1 MIGFDIWDNKELYH
15 KYPKTNETVLELFL
29 SELYIIFRGRDVDY
43 EISPE
48 QYEDLD
54 EWFVEEYNVTPEM
67 FYDSYHY
74 FEELIKNARFYVDN
88 TGEVVLEL
96 SDAPVA
102 REIDNQE
109 LDEITWMNLVDDSLA
124 EFEDLTGVSVYT
136 LGRSGRHVCV
146 DLNLK
151 NLICFD
157 DLKDVVEK
165 LQKQLIDDA
174 NNANLDES
182 FGYDTSVDDSTMYE
196 INAKF
201 NDDVDF
207 DTKIVDRDE
216 LYSFVTKIAEINDDD
231 EPENDIDAIITF
243 LSDYDIYISQP
254 KNEKSKEITLESVFT
269 EPDEVIIFKR
279 EVNSADDKEEIQSLI
294 YGLSDGVAE
303 YDCQAA
309 FDEFEESSLDTLKEK
324 VISAIDLYL
333 EDNDWLGY
341 SDLVELASKSSK
353 SSDKVIGK
361 TWADFIQ
368 NIESQLGYEVDSAD
382 KRKPSQFIDMYKD
395 GKYYVGEITRYYDGT
410 FELMEYNIHDTSAQK
425 TGVGIRLGESNYI
438 QSGTYDVLERPLDSI
453 EDNSWKELASK
464 SVEDSDGFLTDYT
477 LYTDGEHY
485 ICMFGDKDIYK
496 PDIDYADY
504 ETESKED
511 AYDWF
516 ESYDNDD
523 TEWEM
528 RADRFDDI
536 ESPYYNGDLDD
547 DDFDDILESTEVVN
561 SEYSPDLLNE
571 LVNYYSSFD
580 TMSSEEIWDEIFN
593 TYHNEALADDVLDS
607 LDGKNTTLEDVNHKS
622 INTTDSIII
631 DDSILKHSDEF
642 KYQLLSRMQ
651 TDCNYFLGAGNR
663 AEKFLWAGNVPE
675 QIAYMR
681 AIYNSFPDN
690 KKPEWISLA
699 DIDEYEKKM
708 LKLDE
713 SLDIDDELEH
723 PEQEFDSAKTSINS
737 NKLPAV
743 YKMISFPA
751 GSIGVDFGGGSFDNA
766 VEYISD
772 LGATLL
778 VYDPYNRSA
787 EHNRQVIKMLK
798 DNGGADWAVNSNV
811 LNVIKE
817 PDARRAVLKNISKI
831 TKPNAPI
838 YITVYEG
845 RGDRKEGSTKA
856 GYQLNRKT
864 QDYLEEIREVFPDAK
879 RKGKLITAHN
889 TKSSTSSINEN
900 SENISP
906 DSYAYIKK
914 AILGDQKSIKYLQK
928 QGYNVHKLV
937 NPIQAAEV
945 GTYEITDP
953 ATDKAYN
960 YDNTLSYYASKKVNE
975 SQSYLDRVEELME
988 QGLDEETASREAYAE
1003 FYPDKYDADDY
1014 DEAYSANY
1022 GGAYDVDP
1030 EQYFTREDLVESA
1043 DDEYVY
1049 AYCDNCGKKNRVKV
1063 HFKDYSSP
1071 FDDTEFECKYCKGH
1085 NLLHDPHLYNDS
1097 GEIYGV
1103 ETNESFDTGKGPYWY
1118 FTRHGVQPGSVPKD
1132 INILDIV
1139 DVDNGSYFLSDKV
1152 IDTDNLHEYEIE
1164 EKKPDFLESNQKSN
1178 KLTRNKLVKLKNE
1191 ILSVVKD
1198 VMMSP
1203 NFGFEED
1210 EINEYSVVEVT
1221 EKDGSIKVE
1230 VRAELDYDGLIELCQ
1245 ALDPV
1250 VEKYDKNA
1258 YFEPFAPGIIDAY
1271 IYN

>member
-124 EFEDLTGVSVYT
+124 EFEDLTGVTVYT

-151 NLICFD
+151 NLIGFD

-243 LSDYDIYISQP
+243 LGDYDIYISQP
-254 KNEKSKEITLESVFT
+254 KNKKSKEITLESV
-269 EPDEVIIFKR
+269 
-279 EVNSADDKEEIQSLI
+279 
-294 YGLSDGVAE
+294 
-303 YDCQAA
+303 
-309 FDEFEESSLDTLKEK
+309 
-324 VISAIDLYL
+324 
-333 EDNDWLGY
+333 
-341 SDLVELASKSSK
+341 K

-438 QSGTYDVLERPLDSI
+438 KSGTYDVLDRPLDSI

-464 SVEDSDGFLTDYT
+464 SVEDSNGFLTDYT

-485 ICMFGDKDIYK
+485 ICMFGDKDIYE

-528 RADRFDDI
+528 RTDRFDDI

-561 SEYSPDLLNE
+561 SGYSPDLLND

-580 TMSSEEIWDEIFN
+580 TMSSEEIWDEIVARYN
-593 TYHNEALADDVLDS
+593 NEYLANDVLES
-607 LDGKNTTLEDVNHKS
+607 LDGYNEDDMLEN
-622 INTTDSIII
+622 INNKTFGESTSTDSLVTEDDTNSITI

-713 SLDIDDELEH
+713 SLDIDDELDH
-723 PEQEFDSAKTSINS
+723 PDQEFDSAKTSINS

-787 EHNRQVIKMLK
+787 EHNKQVIKMLK

-845 RGDRKEGSTKA
+845 RGDRKEGPTRS

-889 TKSSTSSINEN
+889 TRSSTSSINEN
-900 SENISP
+900 SENTSS
-906 DSYAYIKK
+906 D
-914 AILGDQKSIKYLQK
+914 G
-928 QGYNVHKLV
+928 
-937 NPIQAAEV
+937 
-945 GTYEITDP
+945 
-953 ATDKAYN
+953 
-960 YDNTLSYYASKKVNE
+960 
-975 SQSYLDRVEELME
+975 
-988 QGLDEETASREAYAE
+988 
-1003 FYPDKYDADDY
+1003 
-1014 DEAYSANY
+1014 
-1022 GGAYDVDP
+1022 
-1030 EQYFTREDLVESA
+1030 
-1043 DDEYVY
+1043 YVY
-1049 AYCDNCGKKNRVKV
+1049 TYCDNCGKKNRVKV

-1071 FDDTEFECKYCKGH
+1071 FDDIEYKCPYCGGR

-1097 GEIYGV
+1097 GEVYGI

-1139 DVDNGSYFLSDKV
+1139 DTDNGSYFLSDKV
-1152 IDTDNLHEYEIE
+1152 IDTDNLHKYEIE
-1164 EKKPDFLESNQKSN
+1164 EKKPDFLESNKKSNNLTSN
-1178 KLTRNKLVKLKNE
+1178 KLIKLKNE
-1191 ILSVVKD
+1191 ILSAVKD
-1198 VMMSP
+1198 IMMSP

-1210 EINEYSVVEVT
+1210 EIDEYSVVEVT
-1221 EKDGSIKVE
+1221 EKDGMIKAE
-1230 VRAELDYDGLIELCQ
+1230 VRAELDYDGLMELISV
-1245 ALDPV
+1245 LNPIV
-1250 VEKYDKNA
+1250 KKYNKDS
-1258 YFEPFAPGIIDAY
+1258 YFELVEPGIIEAY
-1271 IYN
+1271 I

>member
-74 FEELIKNARFYVDN
+74 FEELIKNASFYVDD

-124 EFEDLTGVSVYT
+124 EFEDLTGVTVYT

-151 NLICFD
+151 NLIGFD

-254 KNEKSKEITLESVFT
+254 KNEKSKEITLESVFN

-294 YGLSDGVAE
+294 YELSDGVAE

-438 QSGTYDVLERPLDSI
+438 QSGTYDMLDRPLDSI

-485 ICMFGDKDIYK
+485 ICVFGDKDVYG

-516 ESYDNDD
+516 EGYDIDD

-528 RADRFDDI
+528 RTDRFDDI

-547 DDFDDILESTEVVN
+547 DDFDDILESTGVVN
-561 SEYSPDLLNE
+561 SEYTPDILDE
-571 LVNYYSSFD
+571 LINFYSSQD
-580 TMSSEEIWDEIFN
+580 TMSHADIWDEIFN
-593 TYHNEALADDVLDS
+593 TYHNEALADDVLDG

-622 INTTDSIII
+622 INTTDSTII

-713 SLDIDDELEH
+713 SLDIDDELDH
-723 PEQEFDSAKTSINS
+723 PDQEFDSAKTSINS

-743 YKMISFPA
+743 YRMISFPA

-787 EHNRQVIKMLK
+787 EHNKQVIKMLK

-845 RGDRKEGSTKA
+845 RGDRKEWPTKA

-864 QDYLEEIREVFPDAK
+864 QDYLEEIQEVFPDAK

-900 SENISP
+900 LENTSS
-906 DSYAYIKK
+906 D
-914 AILGDQKSIKYLQK
+914 G
-928 QGYNVHKLV
+928 
-937 NPIQAAEV
+937 
-945 GTYEITDP
+945 
-953 ATDKAYN
+953 
-960 YDNTLSYYASKKVNE
+960 
-975 SQSYLDRVEELME
+975 
-988 QGLDEETASREAYAE
+988 
-1003 FYPDKYDADDY
+1003 
-1014 DEAYSANY
+1014 
-1022 GGAYDVDP
+1022 
-1030 EQYFTREDLVESA
+1030 
-1043 DDEYVY
+1043 YVY
-1049 AYCDNCGKKNRVKV
+1049 TYCDNCGKKNRVKV

-1139 DVDNGSYFLSDKV
+1139 DADNGSYFLSDKV
-1152 IDTDNLHEYEIE
+1152 IDTDNLHKYEIK

-1178 KLTRNKLVKLKNE
+1178 NLTSNKLIKLKNE
-1191 ILSVVKD
+1191 ILSAVKD

-1245 ALDPV
+1245 ALNPV

>member
-1 MIGFDIWDNKELYH
+1 MKR
-15 KYPKTNETVLELFL
+15 
-29 SELYIIFRGRDVDY
+29 YI
-43 EISPE
+43 
-48 QYEDLD
+48 
-54 EWFVEEYNVTPEM
+54 
-67 FYDSYHY
+67 
-74 FEELIKNARFYVDN
+74 
-88 TGEVVLEL
+88 
-96 SDAPVA
+96 
-102 REIDNQE
+102 
-109 LDEITWMNLVDDSLA
+109 
-124 EFEDLTGVSVYT
+124 
-136 LGRSGRHVCV
+136 
-146 DLNLK
+146 
-151 NLICFD
+151 
-157 DLKDVVEK
+157 
-165 LQKQLIDDA
+165 
-174 NNANLDES
+174 
-182 FGYDTSVDDSTMYE
+182 
-196 INAKF
+196 
-201 NDDVDF
+201 
-207 DTKIVDRDE
+207 
-216 LYSFVTKIAEINDDD
+216 
-231 EPENDIDAIITF
+231 
-243 LSDYDIYISQP
+243 
-254 KNEKSKEITLESVFT
+254 
-269 EPDEVIIFKR
+269 
-279 EVNSADDKEEIQSLI
+279 
-294 YGLSDGVAE
+294 
-303 YDCQAA
+303 
-309 FDEFEESSLDTLKEK
+309 
-324 VISAIDLYL
+324 
-333 EDNDWLGY
+333 
-341 SDLVELASKSSK
+341 KSSK

-438 QSGTYDVLERPLDSI
+438 QSGTYDMLDRPLDSI

-464 SVEDSDGFLTDYT
+464 SVEDSDGFITDYT
-477 LYTDGEHY
+477 LYTNGSTF
-485 ICMFGDKDIYK
+485 ICMFGDKDMYE
-496 PDIDYADY
+496 PDEAYADY
-504 ETESKED
+504 ETENEQD
-511 AYDWF
+511 AWDWF

-561 SEYSPDLLNE
+561 SEYSPDLLND

-580 TMSSEEIWDEIFN
+580 TMSSEEIWDEIVARYN
-593 TYHNEALADDVLDS
+593 NEYLANDVLES
-607 LDGKNTTLEDVNHKS
+607 LDGYNEDDMLENINNKTFSESTSANDWRELDSKLVQDVDGGVTDYTLYTNGQIYIFMYGPKDVCEPDISYADYITKNEQDAWDRFNQDSWGDFYSYTGSEDYEDGLFENS
-622 INTTDSIII
+622 AYGSSYIPDI

-743 YKMISFPA
+743 YRMISFPA

-787 EHNRQVIKMLK
+787 EHNKQVIKMLK

-845 RGDRKEGSTKA
+845 RGDRKEGPTKS

-864 QDYLEEIREVFPDAK
+864 QDYLEEIQEVFPDAK

-900 SENISP
+900 SENTSS
-906 DSYAYIKK
+906 D
-914 AILGDQKSIKYLQK
+914 G
-928 QGYNVHKLV
+928 
-937 NPIQAAEV
+937 
-945 GTYEITDP
+945 
-953 ATDKAYN
+953 
-960 YDNTLSYYASKKVNE
+960 
-975 SQSYLDRVEELME
+975 
-988 QGLDEETASREAYAE
+988 
-1003 FYPDKYDADDY
+1003 
-1014 DEAYSANY
+1014 
-1022 GGAYDVDP
+1022 
-1030 EQYFTREDLVESA
+1030 
-1043 DDEYVY
+1043 YVY
-1049 AYCDNCGKKNRVKV
+1049 TYCDNCGKKNRVKV
-1063 HFKDYSSP
+1063 HFKDYFSP
-1071 FDDTEFECKYCKGH
+1071 FDDTEYECKYCKGH

-1139 DVDNGSYFLSDKV
+1139 DADNGSYFLSDKV
-1152 IDTDNLHEYEIE
+1152 IDTDNLHKYEIE

-1178 KLTRNKLVKLKNE
+1178 NLTSNKLIKLKNE
-1191 ILSVVKD
+1191 ILSAVKD

>member
-74 FEELIKNARFYVDN
+74 FEELIKNAKFYVDN

-151 NLICFD
+151 NLIGFD

-174 NNANLDES
+174 NNANLEES

-254 KNEKSKEITLESVFT
+254 KNEKSKEITLESVFN

-309 FDEFEESSLDTLKEK
+309 FDEFEESSLDTLKDK
-324 VISAIDLYL
+324 VISAIDSYL
-333 EDNDWLGY
+333 EDNEWLDY
-341 SDLVELASKSSK
+341 SDWV
-353 SSDKVIGK
+353 
-361 TWADFIQ
+361 
-368 NIESQLGYEVDSAD
+368 
-382 KRKPSQFIDMYKD
+382 
-395 GKYYVGEITRYYDGT
+395 
-410 FELMEYNIHDTSAQK
+410 
-425 TGVGIRLGESNYI
+425 
-438 QSGTYDVLERPLDSI
+438 
-453 EDNSWKELASK
+453 ELASK
-464 SVEDSDGFLTDYT
+464 SVEDSNGFITDYT
-477 LYTDGEHY
+477 LYTNGEAY
-485 ICMFGDKDIYK
+485 VCIFGDKELYT
-496 PDIDYADY
+496 PDTDDADF
-504 ETESKED
+504 ETENEQDAWDWYNSYTGFADDED
-511 AYDWF
+511 EYD
-516 ESYDNDD
+516 
-523 TEWEM
+523 
-528 RADRFDDI
+528 
-536 ESPYYNGDLDD
+536 G
-547 DDFDDILESTEVVN
+547 ILESTEVVN
-561 SEYSPDLLNE
+561 SGYSPDLLND

-580 TMSSEEIWDEIFN
+580 TMSSEEIWDEIVARYN
-593 TYHNEALADDVLDS
+593 NEYLANDVIES
-607 LDGKNTTLEDVNHKS
+607 LDGYGEDFDFADEEDGLFENSVYGS
-622 INTTDSIII
+622 SYIPDI

-787 EHNRQVIKMLK
+787 EHNKQVIKMLK

-817 PDARRAVLKNISKI
+817 PEARKAVLKNISKI

-845 RGDRKEGSTKA
+845 RGDSKEGPTRS

-864 QDYLEEIREVFPDAK
+864 QDYLEEIQEVFPDAK

-900 SENISP
+900 SENTSS
-906 DSYAYIKK
+906 D
-914 AILGDQKSIKYLQK
+914 G
-928 QGYNVHKLV
+928 
-937 NPIQAAEV
+937 
-945 GTYEITDP
+945 
-953 ATDKAYN
+953 
-960 YDNTLSYYASKKVNE
+960 
-975 SQSYLDRVEELME
+975 
-988 QGLDEETASREAYAE
+988 
-1003 FYPDKYDADDY
+1003 
-1014 DEAYSANY
+1014 
-1022 GGAYDVDP
+1022 
-1030 EQYFTREDLVESA
+1030 
-1043 DDEYVY
+1043 YVY
-1049 AYCDNCGKKNRVKV
+1049 TYCDNCGKKNRVKV

-1071 FDDTEFECKYCKGH
+1071 FDDTEYECKYCKGH

-1139 DVDNGSYFLSDKV
+1139 DADNGSYFLSDKV
-1152 IDTDNLHEYEIE
+1152 IDTDNLHNYEIE

-1178 KLTRNKLVKLKNE
+1178 NLTSNKLIKLKNE
-1191 ILSVVKD
+1191 ILSAVKD

-1210 EINEYSVVEVT
+1210 EIDEYSVVEVT
-1221 EKDGSIKVE
+1221 EKDGSIKAE

-1245 ALDPV
+1245 ALNPV

>member
-74 FEELIKNARFYVDN
+74 FEELIKNASFYVDN

-124 EFEDLTGVSVYT
+124 EFEDLTGVTVYT

-151 NLICFD
+151 NLIGFD

-254 KNEKSKEITLESVFT
+254 KNEKSREITLESVFN

-309 FDEFEESSLDTLKEK
+309 FDEFEESSLDTLKDK

-382 KRKPSQFIDMYKD
+382 KRKPSHFIDMYKD

-438 QSGTYDVLERPLDSI
+438 QSGTYDVLDRPLDSI
-453 EDNSWKELASK
+453 EDNNWKELASK
-464 SVEDSDGFLTDYT
+464 SVEDLDGFITDYT
-477 LYTDGEHY
+477 LYTNGSTF
-485 ICMFGDKDIYK
+485 ICMFGDKDMYE
-496 PDIDYADY
+496 PDEAYADY
-504 ETESKED
+504 ETENEQD
-511 AYDWF
+511 AWDWF

-561 SEYSPDLLNE
+561 SGYSPDLLND

-580 TMSSEEIWDEIFN
+580 TMSSEEIWDEIVARYN
-593 TYHNEALADDVLDS
+593 NEYLANDVLEALDGYNEDDMLENINNKTFGESTSTDS
-607 LDGKNTTLEDVNHKS
+607 LATEDDTNS
-622 INTTDSIII
+622 ITI

-681 AIYNSFPDN
+681 AIYNSFPDY

-778 VYDPYNRSA
+778 VYDPYNRSV
-787 EHNRQVIKMLK
+787 EHNKQVIKMLK

-817 PDARRAVLKNISKI
+817 PEARKAVLKNISKI

-845 RGDRKEGSTKA
+845 RGDRKEGPTKS

-864 QDYLEEIREVFPDAK
+864 QDYLEEIQEVFPDAK

-900 SENISP
+900 SENTSS
-906 DSYAYIKK
+906 D
-914 AILGDQKSIKYLQK
+914 G
-928 QGYNVHKLV
+928 
-937 NPIQAAEV
+937 
-945 GTYEITDP
+945 
-953 ATDKAYN
+953 
-960 YDNTLSYYASKKVNE
+960 
-975 SQSYLDRVEELME
+975 
-988 QGLDEETASREAYAE
+988 
-1003 FYPDKYDADDY
+1003 
-1014 DEAYSANY
+1014 
-1022 GGAYDVDP
+1022 
-1030 EQYFTREDLVESA
+1030 
-1043 DDEYVY
+1043 YVY
-1049 AYCDNCGKKNRVKV
+1049 TYCDNCGKKNRVKV

-1071 FDDTEFECKYCKGH
+1071 FDDIEYKCPYCSGR

-1097 GEIYGV
+1097 GEVYGI

-1139 DVDNGSYFLSDKV
+1139 DADNGSYFLSDKV
-1152 IDTDNLHEYEIE
+1152 IDTDNLHKYEIE

-1178 KLTRNKLVKLKNE
+1178 NLTSNKLIKLKNE

-1210 EINEYSVVEVT
+1210 EIEEYSVVEVT
-1221 EKDGSIKVE
+1221 EKDGKIKVE

-1258 YFEPFAPGIIDAY
+1258 YFEPFAPGIINAY

>member
-1 MIGFDIWDNKELYH
+1 MFEFNVWDNKEIYQ
-15 KYPKTNETVLELFL
+15 KYPKVNSAVLNYFM
-29 SELYIIFRGRDVDY
+29 SESDISTRGRDIDFD
-43 EISPE
+43 IKPK
-48 QYEDLD
+48 QYDDLD
-54 EWFVEEYNVTPEM
+54 EWLAEEFAITPEI

-74 FEELIKNARFYVDN
+74 FEELLENAKFYTSD
-88 TGEVVLEL
+88 TGEVVIEL
-96 SDAPVA
+96 SDEPVLN
-102 REIDNQE
+102 RIDNPE
-109 LDEITWMNLVDDSLA
+109 LDEITWMNLVNDSLA
-124 EFEDLTGVSVYT
+124 EFEDLTGVTVYT

-146 DLNLK
+146 DFNLE
-151 NLICFD
+151 NLIGFD

-254 KNEKSKEITLESVFT
+254 KNEKSKEITLESVFN

-309 FDEFEESSLDTLKEK
+309 FDEFEESSLDTLKDK
-324 VISAIDLYL
+324 VISAIDSYL
-333 EDNDWLGY
+333 EDNDWLDY
-341 SDLVELASKSSK
+341 SDWV
-353 SSDKVIGK
+353 
-361 TWADFIQ
+361 
-368 NIESQLGYEVDSAD
+368 
-382 KRKPSQFIDMYKD
+382 
-395 GKYYVGEITRYYDGT
+395 
-410 FELMEYNIHDTSAQK
+410 
-425 TGVGIRLGESNYI
+425 
-438 QSGTYDVLERPLDSI
+438 
-453 EDNSWKELASK
+453 ELASK
-464 SVEDSDGFLTDYT
+464 SVEDSNGFLTDYT
-477 LYTDGEHY
+477 LYTNGETY
-485 ICMFGDKDIYK
+485 VCIFGDKELYT
-496 PDIDYADY
+496 PDTDDADF
-504 ETESKED
+504 ETENEKI
-511 AYDWF
+511 AWDWYN
-516 ESYDNDD
+516 SY
-523 TEWEM
+523 TGF
-528 RADRFDDI
+528 A
-536 ESPYYNGDLDD
+536 DD

-561 SEYSPDLLNE
+561 SGYSPDLLND

-593 TYHNEALADDVLDS
+593 TYHNEALADDVLDG
-607 LDGKNTTLEDVNHKS
+607 LDGKNTTLEDVNHKLTS
-622 INTTDSIII
+622 ATDSITI

-798 DNGGADWAVNSNV
+798 DNCGADWAVNSNV

-817 PDARRAVLKNISKI
+817 PEARKAVLKNISKI

-845 RGDRKEGSTKA
+845 RGDRKEGPTKA

-864 QDYLEEIREVFPDAK
+864 QDYLEEIQEVFPDAK

-975 SQSYLDRVEELME
+975 SQSYLDRIEELME

-1003 FYPDKYDADDY
+1003 FYPNEYDADDY
-1014 DEAYSANY
+1014 DKIYSAYYGEAYDIDS
-1022 GGAYDVDP
+1022 
-1030 EQYFTREDLVESA
+1030 EQHFTGEDLVEFA
-1043 DDEYVY
+1043 DDDYVY
-1049 AYCDNCGKKNRVKV
+1049 TYCDNCGKKNRVKV

-1085 NLLHDPHLYNDS
+1085 NLLHDPHLYDDS

-1118 FTRHGVQPGSVPKD
+1118 FTQHGVQPGSVPKD

-1139 DVDNGSYFLSDKV
+1139 DADNGSYFLSDKV
-1152 IDTDNLHEYEIE
+1152 IDTGNLHKYEIE
-1164 EKKPDFLESNQKSN
+1164 EKKPDFLESNKKSNNLTSN
-1178 KLTRNKLVKLKNE
+1178 KLIKLKNK
-1191 ILSVVKD
+1191 ILSAVKD

-1210 EINEYSVVEVT
+1210 EIDEYSVVEVT
-1221 EKDGSIKVE
+1221 EKDGRIKAE
-1230 VRAELDYDGLIELCQ
+1230 VRAELDYDGLMELISV
-1245 ALDPV
+1245 LNPIV
-1250 VEKYDKNA
+1250 KKYNKDS
-1258 YFEPFAPGIIDAY
+1258 YFEPVEPGIIEAY
-1271 IYN
+1271 I

>member
-74 FEELIKNARFYVDN
+74 FEELIKNASFYVYN
-88 TGEVVLEL
+88 NREVVLEL

-102 REIDNQE
+102 RKIDNQE

-124 EFEDLTGVSVYT
+124 EFEDLTGVIVYT

-151 NLICFD
+151 NLIGFD

-182 FGYDTSVDDSTMYE
+182 FGYDTSVDDSTTYE

-243 LSDYDIYISQP
+243 LSDYDIYISQA
-254 KNEKSKEITLESVFT
+254 KNEKSKEITLESVST
-269 EPDEVIIFKR
+269 EPDEVVIFKR
-279 EVNSADDKEEIQSLI
+279 NINLADDKEEIQSLI
-294 YGLSDGVAE
+294 YELSDGVAE

-341 SDLVELASKSSK
+341 SDLVELASKSVEDSNKLERYIISSK

-382 KRKPSQFIDMYKD
+382 KRKPSHFIDMYKD

-410 FELMEYNIHDTSAQK
+410 FELMKYNIHDTSAQK

-438 QSGTYDVLERPLDSI
+438 QSGTYDVLDRPLDSI

-464 SVEDSDGFLTDYT
+464 SVEDLDGFITDYT
-477 LYTDGEHY
+477 LYTNGSTF
-485 ICMFGDKDIYK
+485 ICMFGDKDMYE
-496 PDIDYADY
+496 PDEAYADY
-504 ETESKED
+504 ETENEQD
-511 AYDWF
+511 AWDWF
-516 ESYDNDD
+516 NS
-523 TEWEM
+523 
-528 RADRFDDI
+528 
-536 ESPYYNGDLDD
+536 YNGFADD

-561 SEYSPDLLNE
+561 SGYSPDLLND

-580 TMSSEEIWDEIFN
+580 TMSSEEIWDEIVARYN
-593 TYHNEALADDVLDS
+593 NEYLANDVLES
-607 LDGKNTTLEDVNHKS
+607 LDGYNEDDMLEN
-622 INTTDSIII
+622 INDKTFGESTSTDSLVTEDGTDSITI

-723 PEQEFDSAKTSINS
+723 PDQEFDSAKTSINS

-743 YKMISFPA
+743 YRMISFPA

-787 EHNRQVIKMLK
+787 EHNKQVIKMLK

-817 PDARRAVLKNISKI
+817 PEARKAVLNNISKI

-845 RGDRKEGSTKA
+845 RGDRKEGPTKS

-864 QDYLEEIREVFPDAK
+864 QDYLEEIQEVFPDAK

-889 TKSSTSSINEN
+889 TKSSTSFINEN
-900 SENISP
+900 SENTSS
-906 DSYAYIKK
+906 D
-914 AILGDQKSIKYLQK
+914 G
-928 QGYNVHKLV
+928 
-937 NPIQAAEV
+937 
-945 GTYEITDP
+945 
-953 ATDKAYN
+953 
-960 YDNTLSYYASKKVNE
+960 
-975 SQSYLDRVEELME
+975 
-988 QGLDEETASREAYAE
+988 
-1003 FYPDKYDADDY
+1003 
-1014 DEAYSANY
+1014 
-1022 GGAYDVDP
+1022 
-1030 EQYFTREDLVESA
+1030 
-1043 DDEYVY
+1043 YVY
-1049 AYCDNCGKKNRVKV
+1049 TYCDNCGKKNRVKV

-1071 FDDTEFECKYCKGH
+1071 FDDIEYKCPYCGGR

-1103 ETNESFDTGKGPYWY
+1103 ETNESFDTGRGPYWY

-1139 DVDNGSYFLSDKV
+1139 DADNGSYFLSDKV
-1152 IDTDNLHEYEIE
+1152 IDTDNLHKYEIK

-1178 KLTRNKLVKLKNE
+1178 NLTSNKLIKLKNE
-1191 ILSVVKD
+1191 ILSAVKD

-1245 ALDPV
+1245 ALNPV

>member
-54 EWFVEEYNVTPEM
+54 EWFIEEYNVTPEM

-74 FEELIKNARFYVDN
+74 FEELIKNASFYVDN

-96 SDAPVA
+96 SDAHVA

-109 LDEITWMNLVDDSLA
+109 LDEITWMSLVDDSLS

-151 NLICFD
+151 NLIGFD

-182 FGYDTSVDDSTMYE
+182 FGYDTSVDDSTTYE

-254 KNEKSKEITLESVFT
+254 KNEKSKEITLESAFN

-294 YGLSDGVAE
+294 YELSDGVAE

-309 FDEFEESSLDTLKEK
+309 FDEFEESSLDTLKDK
-324 VISAIDLYL
+324 VISAIDSYL
-333 EDNDWLGY
+333 GDNDWLDY
-341 SDLVELASKSSK
+341 SNWV
-353 SSDKVIGK
+353 
-361 TWADFIQ
+361 
-368 NIESQLGYEVDSAD
+368 
-382 KRKPSQFIDMYKD
+382 
-395 GKYYVGEITRYYDGT
+395 
-410 FELMEYNIHDTSAQK
+410 
-425 TGVGIRLGESNYI
+425 
-438 QSGTYDVLERPLDSI
+438 
-453 EDNSWKELASK
+453 ELASK
-464 SVEDSDGFLTDYT
+464 SVEDSNGFLTDYT
-477 LYTDGEHY
+477 LYTNGETY
-485 ICMFGDKDIYK
+485 VCIFGDKELYT
-496 PDIDYADY
+496 PDTDDADF
-504 ETESKED
+504 ETENEQD
-511 AYDWF
+511 AWDWF
-516 ESYDNDD
+516 NS
-523 TEWEM
+523 
-528 RADRFDDI
+528 
-536 ESPYYNGDLDD
+536 YNGFADD

-561 SEYSPDLLNE
+561 SGYSPDLLND

-593 TYHNEALADDVLDS
+593 TYHNEALADDVLDG
-607 LDGKNTTLEDVNHKS
+607 LDGKNTTLEDVNHKLTS
-622 INTTDSIII
+622 ATDSITI

-713 SLDIDDELEH
+713 SLDIDDELDH
-723 PEQEFDSAKTSINS
+723 PDQEFDSAKTSINS

-743 YKMISFPA
+743 YRMISFPA

-766 VEYISD
+766 VEYIND

-817 PDARRAVLKNISKI
+817 PEARKAVLKNISKI

-845 RGDRKEGSTKA
+845 RGDRKEGPTKA

-864 QDYLEEIREVFPDAK
+864 QDYLEEIQKVFPDAK

-937 NPIQAAEV
+937 NPLQAAEV

-975 SQSYLDRVEELME
+975 SQPYLDRVEELME

-1003 FYPDKYDADDY
+1003 FYPDEYDADDY

-1022 GGAYDVDP
+1022 GGVYYVEVNSTRRGTAPYEKKFSDFNSALSFAKKKGNSTTIIYIWDIPKEERSSNNVPNAVYDFDSGWQIIRPVGINENRSVNNLTNIASEAEASITAP
-1030 EQYFTREDLVESA
+1030 A
-1043 DDEYVY
+1043 DGYVY
-1049 AYCDNCGKKNRVKV
+1049 TYCDNCGKKNRVKV

-1085 NLLHDPHLYNDS
+1085 NLLHDPHLYDDS

-1139 DVDNGSYFLSDKV
+1139 DADNGSYFLSDKV
-1152 IDTDNLHEYEIE
+1152 IDTDNLHKYEIE

-1178 KLTRNKLVKLKNE
+1178 NLTSNKLIKLKNK
-1191 ILSVVKD
+1191 ILSAVKD

-1210 EINEYSVVEVT
+1210 EIDEYSVVEVT
-1221 EKDGSIKVE
+1221 EKDGMIKAE
-1230 VRAELDYDGLIELCQ
+1230 VRAELDYDGLMELISV
-1245 ALDPV
+1245 LNPIV
-1250 VEKYDKNA
+1250 KKYNKDS
-1258 YFEPFAPGIIDAY
+1258 YFEPVEPGIIEAY
-1271 IYN
+1271 I

>member
-74 FEELIKNARFYVDN
+74 FEELIKNASFYVDD

-124 EFEDLTGVSVYT
+124 EFEDLTGVTVYT

-151 NLICFD
+151 NLIGFD

-254 KNEKSKEITLESVFT
+254 KNEKSKEITLESVFN

-294 YGLSDGVAE
+294 YELSDGVAE

-438 QSGTYDVLERPLDSI
+438 QSGTYDVLDRPLDSI

-485 ICMFGDKDIYK
+485 ICVFGDKDVYG

-516 ESYDNDD
+516 EGYDIDD

-528 RADRFDDI
+528 RTDRFDDI

-547 DDFDDILESTEVVN
+547 DDFDDILESTGVVN
-561 SEYSPDLLNE
+561 SEYTPDILDE
-571 LVNYYSSFD
+571 LINFYSSQD
-580 TMSSEEIWDEIFN
+580 TMSHADIWDEIFN
-593 TYHNEALADDVLDS
+593 TYHNEALADDVLDG

-622 INTTDSIII
+622 INTTDSTII

-713 SLDIDDELEH
+713 SLDIDDELDH
-723 PEQEFDSAKTSINS
+723 PDQEFDSAKTSINS

-743 YKMISFPA
+743 YRMISFPA

-787 EHNRQVIKMLK
+787 EHNKQVIKMLK

-845 RGDRKEGSTKA
+845 RGDRKEGPTKA

-864 QDYLEEIREVFPDAK
+864 QDYLEEIQEVFPDAK

-889 TKSSTSSINEN
+889 IQSSTSSINEN
-900 SENISP
+900 SENTSS
-906 DSYAYIKK
+906 D
-914 AILGDQKSIKYLQK
+914 G
-928 QGYNVHKLV
+928 
-937 NPIQAAEV
+937 
-945 GTYEITDP
+945 
-953 ATDKAYN
+953 
-960 YDNTLSYYASKKVNE
+960 
-975 SQSYLDRVEELME
+975 
-988 QGLDEETASREAYAE
+988 
-1003 FYPDKYDADDY
+1003 
-1014 DEAYSANY
+1014 
-1022 GGAYDVDP
+1022 
-1030 EQYFTREDLVESA
+1030 
-1043 DDEYVY
+1043 YVY
-1049 AYCDNCGKKNRVKV
+1049 TYCDNCGKKNRVKV

-1139 DVDNGSYFLSDKV
+1139 DADNGSYFLSDKV
-1152 IDTDNLHEYEIE
+1152 IDTDNLHKYEIK

-1178 KLTRNKLVKLKNE
+1178 NLTSNKLIKLKNE
-1191 ILSVVKD
+1191 ILSAVKD

-1245 ALDPV
+1245 ALNPV